1 MVNDRVVHIEDVV
14 AEELEHASLYR
25 ARRYRL
31 SRHAGGRGLGCSL
44 LEVPPGKTAF
54 AYHHHLGNEE
64 AIYVLEGRGTLRL
77 GHEQVAVRPG
87 HWVALPPEPEAAHQ
101 LINTG
106 DEPLRYLAIST
117 MNQPDVVVYP
127 DADKLGVFAGAAPG
141 GDPKQRSIQ
150 TYFERSAQSSGPYAA
165 QEGEAPPISTE
176 AEPDDA
182 QIEKQI
188 EKQIEEEIEAL
199 KKRLG
204 IDKLAAASSRV
215 RAKIEQKVEQ
225 LKSSMA
231 GRADQPEAEQEAKRL
246 EAQMEK
252 QIDDEIATLKKKLK
266 LE

>member
-1 MVNDRVVHIEDVV
+1 MAKDRVVHIEDVV
-14 AEELEHASLYR
+14 AEELEHGSLYR
-25 ARRYRL
+25 ARRHRL
-31 SRHAGGRGLGCSL
+31 SRHAGGRALGCSL

-54 AYHHHLGNEE
+54 AFHHHLGNEE
-64 AIYVLEGRGTLRL
+64 AIYVLDGRGSLRL
-77 GHEQVAVRPG
+77 GPKQLAVRPG
-87 HWVALPPEPEAAHQ
+87 HYIALPPEPEAAHQ

-117 MNQPDVVVYP
+117 MNHPDVVVYP

-165 QEGEAPPISTE
+165 QEGDAAPTPE
-176 AEPDDA
+176 VAEPDDEE
-182 QIEKQI
+182 IEK
-188 EKQIEEEIEAL
+188 EIEEEIEAL

-204 IDKLAAASSRV
+204 IDKLSAASSRV

-225 LKSSMA
+225 LKSSMS

-252 QIDDEIATLKKKLK
+252 QIDDEIAALKKKLK